1 MRDFLVFGFRT
12 RTEFDKKSARSYDNE
27 RRRLQSYLGDLV
39 SFKSAPSG
47 KRVFISLDGRSATHN
62 PLYKAFKA
70 KSFTDKDITLHFIL
84 LDILA
89 DGNAHTMK
97 DLLDTLDE
105 EYLFTFDE
113 PLSYD
118 ESTIRKKLKEYVSL
132 GIVNAG
138 KNGRLATYSLAEDD
152 IDITACKDMIRFFSE
167 ENPLGVIGSYLEDR
181 LENVPDD
188 FIFKNHYIM
197 NAYDSEII
205 ESILQGIHERRF
217 IEIENYSR
225 RDGQNKFWK
234 VIPLKVY
241 AGSQDGRNYLMCR
254 NAKYR
259 QFLSY
264 RIDYIQ
270 NIKILEPVEKYDGH
284 MAAFERVAK
293 HIWGVVC
300 NRDMNLQHLE
310 MDLYVEE
317 GEEYILKR
325 LVRERRCGDVRKI
338 DPNLYRFEAD
348 VYSAYEMVPWI
359 RTFIGRIVRLECD
372 DPEVT
377 DAIRNDI
384 RDLAAKYEVAE

>member
-1 MRDFLVFGFRT
+1 MRDFMVYGFRT

-27 RRRLQSYLGDLV
+27 RRRIQSYLGDLV
-39 SFKSAPSG
+39 SFKSVPSG
-47 KRVFISLDGRSATHN
+47 KSIFISLDGRNATHN

-89 DGNAHTMK
+89 DGNPNTMN

-105 EYLFTFDE
+105 NYLYTFDE

-118 ESTIRKKLKEYVSL
+118 ESTIRKKLKEYISL

-138 KNGRLATYSLAEDD
+138 KEGRLAIYTLAEDD
-152 IDITACKDMIRFFSE
+152 IDITACQDMIRFFSE

-205 ESILQGIHERRF
+205 ESILQGIHEQRY

-234 VIPLKVY
+234 VIPLKLYV
-241 AGSQDGRNYLMCR
+241 GCQDGRNYLMCR
-254 NAKYR
+254 NAKYK

-270 NIKILEPVEKYDGH
+270 NIKVLEPVEKYDNH
-284 MAAFERVAK
+284 MAAFERVSR

-300 NRDMNLQHLE
+300 SRDMNLQHVEL
-310 MDLYVEE
+310 DLYVEE

-338 DPNLYRFEAD
+338 DTDLYRFEAD

-359 RTFIGRIVRLECD
+359 RSFIGRIVRLECD
-372 DPEVT
+372 DPEVA
-377 DAIRNDI
+377 DAIRDDI
-384 RDLAAKYEVAE
+384 RNLAAKYEVAE